1 MKLFSTIRS
10 LATSSRI
17 RETVGVAMTATAV
30 GGFLLVR
37 PDCMMVE
44 HIVFDGAHHAGPGA
58 LRHLAE
64 LQNGTTLWSADL
76 EDVAT
81 GVERHPWV
89 RSARVSRQ
97 WPDTLVVQVEE
108 RVPVAVL
115 HYDDIY
121 YVDAE
126 GVPFLRGELPSYDFP
141 NLTGIDPGMERR
153 HPSLPNLVV
162 RDALALIQALD
173 GRGLAHVDTISEVS
187 FSQTRGFTVHV
198 EQSRVLFGLSDT
210 DKQLDRLA
218 MLVSRGQVEL
228 SNRLWVDLGPSTV
241 AIVRPL
247 DRPIGS

>member
-1 MKLFSTIRS
+1 
-10 LATSSRI
+10 
-17 RETVGVAMTATAV
+17 MTATAV

-44 HIVFDGAHHAGPGA
+44 HVVFDGAHHAGPGA

-76 EDVAT
+76 ESVAT

-97 WPDTLVVQVEE
+97 WPDTLVVHVEE

-115 HYDDIY
+115 HYGDVY
-121 YVDAE
+121 YVDAD
-126 GVPFLRGELPSYDFP
+126 GVPFLKGQLPSYDYP
-141 NLTGIDPGMERR
+141 NLTGIDPGLERR

-162 RDALALIQALD
+162 RDALALIDALEAS
-173 GRGLAHVDTISEVS
+173 GLTTTDAISEVS

-198 EQSRVLFGLSDT
+198 ERSRVLFGLSDT
-210 DKQLDRLA
+210 EKQLDRLST
-218 MLVSRGQVEL
+218 LVSRGEVEL
-228 SNRLWVDLGPSTV
+228 SQPLWVDLAPSTV

-247 DRPIGS
+247 DGPTGS